1 MTDANQHEPEDHYF
15 YIEDEEGNEEKFEIL
30 HEFGIEE
37 TGYRYLLLVPAEQ
50 EEEEEIDVYPLK
62 YKFTDEEPSFETIED
77 EKEWQMI
84 EEVLDA
90 LDSLED
96 DDEDDEERR

>member
-15 YIEDEEGNEEKFEIL
+15 YIEDEEGKQEKFEIL
-30 HEFGIEE
+30 HEFDVDE

-62 YKFTDEEPSFETIED
+62 YKFSDEEPNFETIED

-90 LDSLED
+90 LESLE
-96 DDEDDEERR
+96 EDEEEGR

>member
-1 MTDANQHEPEDHYF
+1 MTDANHHEPEDHYF

-30 HEFGIEE
+30 YEFSIEE
-37 TGYRYLLLVPAEQ
+37 TGYHYLLLIPAEQ
-50 EEEEEIDVYPLK
+50 AEEEEIDVYPLK
-62 YKFTDEEPSFETIED
+62 YKFTDEEANFEMIED

-90 LDSLED
+90 LELLE
-96 DDEDDEERR
+96 EDDEEER